1 MSTTAKVV
9 PHRNEAT
16 VDQRGLVERARGG
29 DHDAFAELARA
40 AVVRLD
46 QAARLIL
53 RDPELARDAVQEGL
67 IRAWRDLP
75 KLRDPD
81 RFDAWL
87 HRLTVN
93 SCLDQTRR
101 RRRRPIEV
109 ELMPIHAPFA
119 SDISGALA
127 DRDLIDGVLRRLN
140 ERERAIVVL
149 HYFLGMP
156 LTEVAATLGVPVG
169 TVKSRLHRALGEMRV
184 AIAIE
189 PSHTPAQ
196 VPGGQLV

>member
-1 MSTTAKVV
+1 
-9 PHRNEAT
+9 
-16 VDQRGLVERARGG
+16 VDQRGLVERAGKG

-81 RFDAWL
+81 RFEAWL

-93 SCLDQTRR
+93 ACIDQTRR

-109 ELMPIHAPFA
+109 ELMPIHAPA
-119 SDISGALA
+119 VTDTAGALA
-127 DRDLIDGVLRRLN
+127 DRDIVDGVLRHLD

-156 LTEVAATLGVPVG
+156 LTDVAATLGIPVG
-169 TVKSRLHRALGEMRV
+169 TVKSRLHRALGEMR
-184 AIAIE
+184 IAIVADSAM
-189 PSHTPAQ
+189 PLASPVA
-196 VPGGQLV
+196 GGHLA

>member
-1 MSTTAKVV
+1 M
-9 PHRNEAT
+9 
-16 VDQRGLVERARGG
+16 DQRRLVERATRG

-93 SCLDQTRR
+93 SCIDITRR
-101 RRRRPIEV
+101 RRRRPMEV
-109 ELMPIHAPFA
+109 ELTSLHTPAVA
-119 SDISGALA
+119 DTATRLA
-127 DRDLIDGVLRRLN
+127 DRDLVDGVLRHLD

-149 HYFLGMP
+149 HYYLGMP
-156 LTEVAATLGVPVG
+156 LTEVATTLDIPTG
-169 TVKSRLHRALGEMRV
+169 TVKSRLHRALGAMRV
-184 AIAIE
+184 AIADQ
-189 PSHTPAQ
+189 PDSVVRTDP
-196 VPGGQLV
+196 VRGGQLA

>member
-1 MSTTAKVV
+1 
-9 PHRNEAT
+9 
-16 VDQRGLVERARGG
+16 VDRARQG

-40 AVVRLD
+40 TVVRLD

-87 HRLTVN
+87 YRLTVN
-93 SCLDQTRR
+93 SCIDQTRR

-109 ELMPIHAPFA
+109 ELTVIHAPA
-119 SDISGALA
+119 ISDISGALA
-127 DRDLIDGVLRRLN
+127 DRDQVDGVLRHLD
-140 ERERAIVVL
+140 ERGRAIVVL
-149 HYFLGMP
+149 HYFLGLP
-156 LTEVAATLGVPVG
+156 LTEVAATLGIPVG
-169 TVKSRLHRALGEMRV
+169 TVKSRLNRALVQMRV
-184 AIAIE
+184 AMAAEPKLTPTSIA
-189 PSHTPAQ
+189 
-196 VPGGQLV
+196 GGQLA

>member
-1 MSTTAKVV
+1 MAEPS
-9 PHRNEAT
+9 PEAT
-16 VDQRGLVERARGG
+16 VDQRGLVERARRG

-75 KLRDPD
+75 RLRDPD

-87 HRLTVN
+87 RRLIVN
-93 SCLDQTRR
+93 SCIDQTRR
-101 RRRRPIEV
+101 RKRRPIEV
-109 ELMPIHAPFA
+109 ELTVIHAPA
-119 SDISGALA
+119 IADMSGALA
-127 DRDLIDGVLRRLN
+127 DRDQVDGVLRHLD
-140 ERERAIVVL
+140 ERTRAVVVL

-156 LTEVAATLGVPVG
+156 LTEVAATLGIPVG

-184 AIAIE
+184 AIDVE
-189 PSHTPAQ
+189 PTATPSP
-196 VPGGQLV
+196 VSGGQLA